1 MDLSKEQRR
10 ESMVNQI
17 KIFYVV
23 FKLFILKGSSA
34 KIGILIFKIEWY
46 MLIFKFLSGIAP

>member
-10 ESMVNQI
+10 EYMVNQI

-46 MLIFKFLSGIAP
+46 MLIFKFLSGITP